1 MFYTYFPNQPVP
13 DLYQPGHWN
22 TETTCFLDC
31 RKGWD
36 LASCPPQEIHK
47 LMPLKDPW
55 KRSISRWWQ
64 LKYFS
69 FSPRKL
75 GKMNP
80 IWRAYFSIGLKP
92 PTRYV
97 FGKYH
102 QSPVYFYDSWRN
114 KTCDSLLFKD
124 DIIQFDAY
132 QCCDFY
138 LIHFLMKHIIT
149 YTYHQYIYIYL

>member
-1 MFYTYFPNQPVP
+1 MLLINSICSHIFFQINWCQIFINWMLEYWNNMF
-13 DLYQPGHWN
+13 LGLS
-22 TETTCFLDC
+22 EGMRL
-31 RKGWD
+31 G
-36 LASCPPQEIHK
+36 LLPPQEIHK

-69 FSPRKL
+69 CSPRKL

-102 QSPVYFYDSWRN
+102 QSPVYFYDSWWK
-114 KTCDSLLFKD
+114 KTCDSLLFKNH
-124 DIIQFDAY
+124 IIQFDAY
-132 QCCDFY
+132 QCCDVY
-138 LIHFLMKHIIT
+138 LICFLMKHNSNN
-149 YTYHQYIYIYL
+149 L